1 MSVYVLVK
9 DGAVD
14 KYPYSL
20 TDMRRANPDVS
31 FPANIPDD
39 LAAEFNVF
47 PVVEVTPP
55 SYNPDT
61 QNLVWVDP
69 GYANGVWT
77 QQWRVDDMTPE
88 EIAARIAAW
97 RAGASCKPFQGRVAL
112 SNAGLLTQVETAIQ
126 SADDKT
132 KIAWEYAI
140 LWERMSPM
148 ILALASALGLTEAQV
163 DNLFKQAAEI
173 TA

>member
-1 MSVYVLVK
+1 MVYVLANN
-9 DGAVD
+9 GSVD

-31 FPANIPDD
+31 FPADIPDE

-55 SYNPDT
+55 SYNPDS
-61 QNLVWVDP
+61 QNLVWVNP
-69 GYANGVWT
+69 IYVNGVWT

-97 RAGASCKPFQGRVAL
+97 RAGASCTPFQGRVAL
-112 SNAGLLTQVETAIQ
+112 SNAGLLAQVEAAIQ

-148 ILALASALGLTEAQV
+148 ILSLSSALGLSETQV
-163 DNLFKQAAEI
+163 DDLFKQAAEI